1 MGLVILLAFSGA
13 VIAHRF
19 GQSMMLAYIIVGI
32 LIGPYGP
39 LPWKLVSVGD
49 LDGGFI
55 SIIGQ
60 IGLVMLMFFVGLE
73 FYPSKIR
80 EIGKQAAIL
89 AAADMGVTMLVGLA
103 VCAQFGM
110 TLIDSVFISSI
121 ISMSSVAVT
130 MKVLD
135 ELGWQGSK
143 AAQALIGLMVIEDFA
158 FIILITAGNGIIIGP
173 AAGEVDLAW
182 TIAAIA
188 IFLSFFLVLIFVFV
202 PSALTHIENVKHEEA
217 FILLALA
224 TIFLSGALAE
234 AFGLSAFVGA
244 FFMGV
249 AFAETNLA
257 RRLKDKTVSFRDA
270 FAAIFFVTFG
280 MMMDPHGILEALP
293 LLLVAVPAIIA
304 AEVCVVAV
312 TAYLVGNS
320 AEDAMTIAGG
330 TTARSEE
337 AVIFASMGGNLKKP
351 EGTYAT
357 PDDAYV
363 LSHKAQP
370 IIYPFTGAFC
380 LAMSATTPVLIRNS
394 KKLASWLGSSLPAW
408 LRSSG
413 ATLRDAVMH
422 FMGPGSGAGRGMK
435 WASRAWLGATLLALA
450 LAPTLGKVGGD
461 AEPLLVLARAC
472 ILVSFVATTLAFYR
486 AMRGALAT
494 VMGQTDAVVSAAAL
508 GAILAM
514 VQSVIFL
521 WPLSYVWALCAAGI
535 ALSALLAGLRV
546 HWGGAPKILI
556 VS

>member
-202 PSALTHIENVKHEEA
+202 PSALTHIEN
-217 FILLALA
+217 FWLWRR
-224 TIFLSGALAE
+224 
-234 AFGLSAFVGA
+234 
-244 FFMGV
+244 FFFQV
-249 AFAETNLA
+249 
-257 RRLKDKTVSFRDA
+257 R
-270 FAAIFFVTFG
+270 
-280 MMMDPHGILEALP
+280 
-293 LLLVAVPAIIA
+293 
-304 AEVCVVAV
+304 
-312 TAYLVGNS
+312 
-320 AEDAMTIAGG
+320 
-330 TTARSEE
+330 
-337 AVIFASMGGNLKKP
+337 
-351 EGTYAT
+351 
-357 PDDAYV
+357 
-363 LSHKAQP
+363 
-370 IIYPFTGAFC
+370 
-380 LAMSATTPVLIRNS
+380 
-394 KKLASWLGSSLPAW
+394 W
-408 LRSSG
+408 LRRS
-413 ATLRDAVMH
+413 
-422 FMGPGSGAGRGMK
+422 
-435 WASRAWLGATLLALA
+435 ASRRSW
-450 LAPTLGKVGGD
+450 
-461 AEPLLVLARAC
+461 ER
-472 ILVSFVATTLAFYR
+472 S
-486 AMRGALAT
+486 
-494 VMGQTDAVVSAAAL
+494 S
-508 GAILAM
+508 
-514 VQSVIFL
+514 
-521 WPLSYVWALCAAGI
+521 WALR
-535 ALSALLAGLRV
+535 SPRRTWPAGLRIRPCRSV
-546 HWGGAPKILI
+546 THSQPYSSSHSG
-556 VS
+556 